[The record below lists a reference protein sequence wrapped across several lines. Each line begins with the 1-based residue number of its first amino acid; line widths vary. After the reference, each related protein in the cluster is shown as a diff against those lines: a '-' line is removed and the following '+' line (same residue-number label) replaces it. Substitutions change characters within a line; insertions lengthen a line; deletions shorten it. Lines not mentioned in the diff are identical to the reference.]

1 MKIIEGETR
10 IAKRTMD
17 REYHLRREVKQLR
30 MKLAWFEDEEE
41 RRERRKLDGYEKKEV
56 EDGED

>member
-1 MKIIEGETR
+1 
-10 IAKRTMD
+10 MD

-41 RRERRKLDGYEKKEV
+41 QRDGYEKKKV
-56 EDGED
+56 LDGED